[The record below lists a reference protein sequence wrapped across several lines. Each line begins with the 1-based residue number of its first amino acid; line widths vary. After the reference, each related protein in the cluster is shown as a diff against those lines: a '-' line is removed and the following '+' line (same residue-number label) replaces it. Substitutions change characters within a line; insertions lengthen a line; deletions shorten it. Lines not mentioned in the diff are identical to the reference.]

1 MKVLIVDDEK
11 LARDELQY
19 MLRDFEGVEII
30 GEAEN
35 IHQAEASIIK
45 LKPDLVFLDINMPGG
60 DGFELLERL
69 TVSPL
74 VIFVTAYDQYALNAF
89 EVNAL
94 DYLVKPVSEVSLA
107 KAIEKSKS
115 SLVVD
120 DEIKGK
126 LKTTEKVFI
135 KDRDKCWLVPIS
147 DLMLL
152 ESDGNY
158 TRVYFEGKKPM
169 INRSLSLLE
178 ERLPNDTFIRA
189 SRKHIV
195 NINFIVSLEPIENNQ
210 LVLTLENGK
219 EVEMSRRQSQV
230 FRELKSF

>member
-107 KAIEKSKS
+107 KAIEKAKS

-178 ERLPNDTFIRA
+178 ERLPNDAFIRA

-195 NINFIVSLEPIENNQ
+195 NMNFIVSLEPIENNQ